1 MRDTNKTLINMCKLY
16 LYGLQWHIS
25 DE

>member
-16 LYGLQWHIS
+16 VYGLQWHIS